1 MAWPVVRRPPETLSA
16 TYARRATV
24 DRGSD
29 RGSIPRASMAK
40 PSEFLGVFVVLGP
53 WVVPW
58 GIPYSVRREPPGAR
72 LEVSGGRRYG
82 YFCALS
88 GRCALV
94 SGSNGFGYPGP
105 ISGVQ
110 SRMDNVIMQRG
121 VMRCG
126 SQSNPRLADAVYA
139 GICFRGEQSRRLG
152 T

>member
-53 WVVPW
+53 WVSLGVSLTSCVVCTGCTVGVMGARVW
-58 GIPYSVRREPPGAR
+58 LFLCIVWTLCVSVGGQMGSGIPGRSAESSPAWIMSLCSEGLCGVAR
-72 LEVSGGRRYG
+72 SLSAVGG
-82 YFCALS
+82 
-88 GRCALV
+88 
-94 SGSNGFGYPGP
+94 
-105 ISGVQ
+105 SGVH
-110 SRMDNVIMQRG
+110 RDIFRRVGG
-121 VMRCG
+121 VRW
-126 SQSNPRLADAVYA
+126 
-139 GICFRGEQSRRLG
+139 LG